1 MERIPPHNIE
11 AERSVI
17 GAAMLDKDVVFDV
30 LEVVRAGD
38 FYSKANREIFTVI
51 TDLQRSNTS
60 VDVLTVTD
68 ELKKRKTLEAV
79 GGRAYVAQLSA
90 DVPSVSN
97 AVEYAKIVAEKAV
110 LRRLI
115 KTADEISKKGYE
127 ESEDTLDILSFAEK
141 EIFDIAKSKQ
151 HSDVTEVKEIFL
163 TNFEEIAKRGQNKGG
178 ITGVPSGLID
188 LDRKLSGFQKSDMV
202 VLAARPSMGKT
213 AFALNIA
220 LNAAL
225 KASARVLI
233 FSLEMSKE
241 QLSQRLLSM
250 EARVESQK
258 MNTGDVELSDW
269 DKMYTALDSFNK
281 MSIFIDDTPGIKMM
295 EIKNKCRRMK
305 AEEGGLD
312 MIILDYLQ
320 LMEGEKRSDNRQQEI
335 TSLSRGMKLLAREM
349 DCPVIVLS
357 QLSRAPDQRE
367 NHRPVLSDLRE
378 SGAIEQDADVVLF
391 LYRDEV
397 YNEETEKPG
406 VCEVIVAKHRNGPI
420 GTVEVG
426 WQGKYTRFVNL
437 QR

>member
-1 MERIPPHNIE
+1 MERIPPHNLE
-11 AERSVI
+11 AEKSVI
-17 GAAMLDKDVVFDV
+17 GAAMLDKEVVFDV
-30 LEVVRAGD
+30 LEVVRAED

-51 TDLQRSNTS
+51 TDLQRSSTP

-68 ELKKRKTLEAV
+68 ELKKRKMLEAI
-79 GGRAYVAQLSA
+79 GGRVYVAQLSA

-115 KTADEISKKGYE
+115 GTADEIAKKGYE
-127 ESEDTLDILSFAEK
+127 ESEKTLDILEYAEK
-141 EIFDIAKSKQ
+141 GIFEIAKSKQ
-151 HSDVTEVKEIFL
+151 HSEMAKISEIIL
-163 TNFEEIAKRGQNKGG
+163 TNFEEISVRSQSQGG

-213 AFALNIA
+213 AFALNVA

-225 KASARVLI
+225 KADAKVLI
-233 FSLEMSKE
+233 FSLEMAKE

-258 MNTGDVELSDW
+258 MSTGDVDMSDW
-269 DKMYTALDSFNK
+269 DKMSAALDSFNK
-281 MSIFIDDTPGIKMM
+281 MSIYIDDTPGIKLM

-305 AEEGGLD
+305 AETGLD

-349 DCPVIVLS
+349 ECPVIVLS

-406 VCEVIVAKHRNGPI
+406 ICEVIVAKHRNGPI

>member
-1 MERIPPHNIE
+1 MERIPPHNLE
-11 AERSVI
+11 AEKSVI
-17 GAAMLDKDVVFDV
+17 GAAMLDKEVVFDV
-30 LEVVRAGD
+30 LEVVRAED

-51 TDLQRSNTS
+51 TDLQRSSTP

-68 ELKKRKTLEAV
+68 ELKKRKMLEAI
-79 GGRAYVAQLSA
+79 GGRVYVAQLSA

-115 KTADEISKKGYE
+115 GTADEIAKKGYE
-127 ESEDTLDILSFAEK
+127 ESENTLDILEYAEK
-141 EIFDIAKSKQ
+141 GIFEIAKSKQ
-151 HSDVTEVKEIFL
+151 HSEMAKISEIIL
-163 TNFEEIAKRGQNKGG
+163 TNFEEISVRSQSQGG

-213 AFALNIA
+213 AFALNVA

-225 KASARVLI
+225 KADAKVLI
-233 FSLEMSKE
+233 FSLEMAKE

-258 MNTGDVELSDW
+258 MSTGDVDMSDW
-269 DKMYTALDSFNK
+269 DKMSAALDSFNK
-281 MSIFIDDTPGIKMM
+281 MSIYIDDTPGIKLM

-305 AEEGGLD
+305 AETGLD

-349 DCPVIVLS
+349 ECPVIVLS

-406 VCEVIVAKHRNGPI
+406 ICEVIVAKHRNGPI

>member
-1 MERIPPHNIE
+1 M
-11 AERSVI
+11 
-17 GAAMLDKDVVFDV
+17 
-30 LEVVRAGD
+30 
-38 FYSKANREIFTVI
+38 
-51 TDLQRSNTS
+51 
-60 VDVLTVTD
+60 
-68 ELKKRKTLEAV
+68 
-79 GGRAYVAQLSA
+79 
-90 DVPSVSN
+90 
-97 AVEYAKIVAEKAV
+97 

-115 KTADEISKKGYE
+115 GTADEIAKKGYE
-127 ESEDTLDILSFAEK
+127 ESENTLDILEYAEK
-141 EIFDIAKSKQ
+141 GIFEIAKSKQ
-151 HSDVTEVKEIFL
+151 HSEMAKISEIIL
-163 TNFEEIAKRGQNKGG
+163 TNFEEISVRSQSQGG

-213 AFALNIA
+213 AFALNVA

-225 KASARVLI
+225 KADAKVLI
-233 FSLEMSKE
+233 FSLEMAKE

-258 MNTGDVELSDW
+258 MSTGDVDMSDW
-269 DKMYTALDSFNK
+269 DKMSAALDSFNK
-281 MSIFIDDTPGIKMM
+281 MSIYIDDTPGIKLM

-305 AEEGGLD
+305 AETGLD

-349 DCPVIVLS
+349 ECPVIVLS

-406 VCEVIVAKHRNGPI
+406 ICEVIVAKHRNGPI

>member
-1 MERIPPHNIE
+1 MERIPPHNLE
-11 AERSVI
+11 AEKSVI
-17 GAAMLDKDVVFDV
+17 GAAMLDKEVVFDV
-30 LEVVRAGD
+30 LEVVRAED

-51 TDLQRSNTS
+51 TDLQRSSTP

-68 ELKKRKTLEAV
+68 ELKKRKMLEAV
-79 GGRAYVAQLSA
+79 GGRVYVAQLSA

-115 KTADEISKKGYE
+115 GTADEIAKKGYE
-127 ESEDTLDILSFAEK
+127 ESENTLDILEYAEK
-141 EIFDIAKSKQ
+141 GIFEIAKSKQ
-151 HSDVTEVKEIFL
+151 HSEMAKISEIIL
-163 TNFEEIAKRGQNKGG
+163 TNFEEISVRSQSQGG

-213 AFALNIA
+213 AFALNVA

-225 KASARVLI
+225 KADAKVLI
-233 FSLEMSKE
+233 FSLEMAKE

-258 MNTGDVELSDW
+258 MSTGDVDMSDW
-269 DKMYTALDSFNK
+269 DKMSAALDSFNK
-281 MSIFIDDTPGIKMM
+281 MSIYIDDTPGIKLM

-305 AEEGGLD
+305 AETGLD

-320 LMEGEKRSDNRQQEI
+320 LMEGEKHSDNRQQEI

-349 DCPVIVLS
+349 ECPVIVLS

-406 VCEVIVAKHRNGPI
+406 ICEVIVAKHRNGPI

>member
-1 MERIPPHNIE
+1 MERIPPHNLE
-11 AERSVI
+11 AEKSVI
-17 GAAMLDKDVVFDV
+17 GAAMLDKEVVFDV
-30 LEVVRAGD
+30 LEVVRAED

-51 TDLQRSNTS
+51 TDLQRSSTP

-68 ELKKRKTLEAV
+68 ELKKRKMLEAV
-79 GGRAYVAQLSA
+79 GGRVYVAQLSA

-115 KTADEISKKGYE
+115 GTADEIAKKGYE
-127 ESEDTLDILSFAEK
+127 ESENTLDILEYAEK
-141 EIFDIAKSKQ
+141 GIFEIAKSKQ
-151 HSDVTEVKEIFL
+151 HSEMAKISEIIL
-163 TNFEEIAKRGQNKGG
+163 TNFEEISVRSQSQGG

-213 AFALNIA
+213 AFALNVA

-225 KASARVLI
+225 KADAKVLI
-233 FSLEMSKE
+233 FSLEMAKE

-258 MNTGDVELSDW
+258 MSTGDVDMSDW
-269 DKMYTALDSFNK
+269 DKMSAALDSFNK
-281 MSIFIDDTPGIKMM
+281 MSIYIDDTPGINLM

-305 AEEGGLD
+305 AETGLD

-349 DCPVIVLS
+349 ECPVIVLS

-406 VCEVIVAKHRNGPI
+406 ICEVIVAKHRNGPI

>member
-1 MERIPPHNIE
+1 MERIPPHNLE
-11 AERSVI
+11 AEKSVI
-17 GAAMLDKDVVFDV
+17 GAAMLDKEVVFDV
-30 LEVVRAGD
+30 LEVVRAED
-38 FYSKANREIFTVI
+38 FYSKANREIFTAI
-51 TDLQRSNTS
+51 TDLQRSSTP

-68 ELKKRKTLEAV
+68 ELKKRKMLEAV
-79 GGRAYVAQLSA
+79 GGRVYVAQLSA

-115 KTADEISKKGYE
+115 GTADEIAKKGYE
-127 ESEDTLDILSFAEK
+127 ESENTLDILEYAEK
-141 EIFDIAKSKQ
+141 GIFEIAKSKQ
-151 HSDVTEVKEIFL
+151 HSEMAKISEIIL
-163 TNFEEIAKRGQNKGG
+163 TNFEEISVRSQSQGG

-213 AFALNIA
+213 AFALNVA

-225 KASARVLI
+225 KADAKVLI
-233 FSLEMSKE
+233 FSLEMAKE

-258 MNTGDVELSDW
+258 MSTGDVDMSDW
-269 DKMYTALDSFNK
+269 DKMSAALDSFNK
-281 MSIFIDDTPGIKMM
+281 MSIYIDDTPGIKLM

-305 AEEGGLD
+305 AETGLD

-349 DCPVIVLS
+349 ECPVIVLS

-406 VCEVIVAKHRNGPI
+406 ICEVIVAKHRNGPI

>member
-1 MERIPPHNIE
+1 MERIPPHNLE
-11 AERSVI
+11 AEKSVI
-17 GAAMLDKDVVFDV
+17 GAAMLDKEVVFDV
-30 LEVVRAGD
+30 LEVVRAED

-51 TDLQRSNTS
+51 TDLQRSSTP

-68 ELKKRKTLEAV
+68 ELKKRKMLEAV
-79 GGRAYVAQLSA
+79 GGRVYVAQLSS

-115 KTADEISKKGYE
+115 GTADEIAKKGYE
-127 ESEDTLDILSFAEK
+127 ESENTLDILEYAEK
-141 EIFDIAKSKQ
+141 GIFEIAKSKQ
-151 HSDVTEVKEIFL
+151 HSEMVKISEIIL
-163 TNFEEIAKRGQNKGG
+163 TNFEEISVRSQSQGG

-213 AFALNIA
+213 AFALNVA

-225 KASARVLI
+225 KADAKVLI
-233 FSLEMSKE
+233 FSLEMAKE

-258 MNTGDVELSDW
+258 MSTGDVDMSDW
-269 DKMYTALDSFNK
+269 DKMSAALDSFNK
-281 MSIFIDDTPGIKMM
+281 MSIYIDDTPGIKLM

-305 AEEGGLD
+305 AETGLD

-349 DCPVIVLS
+349 ECPVIVLS

-406 VCEVIVAKHRNGPI
+406 ICEVIVAKHRNGPI

>member
-1 MERIPPHNIE
+1 MERIPPHNLE
-11 AERSVI
+11 AEKSVI
-17 GAAMLDKDVVFDV
+17 GAAMLDKEVVFDV
-30 LEVVRAGD
+30 LEVVRAED

-51 TDLQRSNTS
+51 TDLQRSSTP

-68 ELKKRKTLEAV
+68 ELKKRKMLEAV
-79 GGRAYVAQLSA
+79 GGRVYVAQLSA

-115 KTADEISKKGYE
+115 GTADEIAKKGYE
-127 ESEDTLDILSFAEK
+127 ESENTLDILEYAEK
-141 EIFDIAKSKQ
+141 GIFEIAKSKQ
-151 HSDVTEVKEIFL
+151 HSEMVKISEIIL
-163 TNFEEIAKRGQNKGG
+163 TNFEEISVRSQSQGG

-213 AFALNIA
+213 AFALNVA

-225 KASARVLI
+225 KADAKVLI
-233 FSLEMSKE
+233 FSLEMAKE

-258 MNTGDVELSDW
+258 MSTGDVDMSDW
-269 DKMYTALDSFNK
+269 DKMSAALDSFNK
-281 MSIFIDDTPGIKMM
+281 MSIYIDDTPGIKLM

-305 AEEGGLD
+305 AETGLD

-349 DCPVIVLS
+349 ECPVIVLS

-406 VCEVIVAKHRNGPI
+406 ICEVIVAKHRNGPI